1 MPFKAGNQLG
11 KANKGRKREAPKT
24 IWLLQSLA
32 ANGVNL
38 EEMLAKALLKASKG
52 DRQATDLAHLLAK
65 MLPHVAN
72 APKNDIGTME
82 IETLVI
88 NRFESIQPPA
98 IQAIDTEVI
107 PDESTRSGIK
117 ESTDIEGKSKA
128 L

>member
-1 MPFKAGNQLG
+1 MPFAKGNQLG
-11 KANKGRKREAPKT
+11 KANKGRKKEQPKT

-38 EEMLAKALLKASKG
+38 EEMLAKALLKAARG

-72 APKNDIGTME
+72 APKQDVGINQ

-88 NRFESIQPPA
+88 NRFEAVKEPVR
-98 IQAIDTEVI
+98 IDAPIEAEI
-107 PDESTRSGIK
+107 ES
-117 ESTDIEGKSKA
+117 STDGQPSNNA
-128 L
+128 

>member
-1 MPFKAGNQLG
+1 MPFVKGNKLG
-11 KANKGRKREAPKT
+11 HANKGRKREAPKT

-88 NRFESIQPPA
+88 NRFEAPQAIEPPA
-98 IQAIDTEVI
+98 VETQIV
-107 PDESTRSGIK
+107 PDEENI
-117 ESTDIEGKSKA
+117 A
-128 L
+128 